1 MDEDRIADIFIV
13 GVIITIL
20 VLKLTN
26 VITIPWVWLLSPIW
40 ILFGIGFIFAFV
52 VTLICL
58 LQEYIHKKEKN
69 NERN

>member
-1 MDEDRIADIFIV
+1 MDENRIADIFIV

-26 VITIPWVWLLSPIW
+26 VITVPWVWLLSPIW

>member
-1 MDEDRIADIFIV
+1 MDEDRLADIFII
-13 GVIITIL
+13 GVIVTIL

-26 VITIPWVWLLSPIW
+26 VITIPWIWLLSPIW
-40 ILFGIGFIFAFV
+40 ILFGIGFIFAIA

-69 NERN
+69 NERS